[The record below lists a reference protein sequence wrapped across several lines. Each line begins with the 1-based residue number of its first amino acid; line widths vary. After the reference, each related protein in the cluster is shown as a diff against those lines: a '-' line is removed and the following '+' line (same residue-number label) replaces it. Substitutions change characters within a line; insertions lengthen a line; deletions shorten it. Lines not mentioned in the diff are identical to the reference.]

1 MLTRGFLLVVLTLT
15 RTLRVVA
22 ITLAVATALFLPVA
36 GGAGHALAAEFRSGA
51 SPSIESEERIDDDL
65 YISGGTIRVDGQV
78 TGDLVATGGTVNADG
93 PVDGNVN
100 IAGGNVT
107 VGGPVGGTVRVA
119 AGTVTIDADVTRDVV
134 VAGGTVRITSNAQV
148 GQDLVVAGGT
158 VTVDGP
164 IGRDVRAGGGDF
176 RLNSTVG
183 GNVRVDLDGRLTLTD
198 NASIDGDLI
207 YEASSGANIAD
218 GATVAGT
225 TTREQPAEQSTGSR
239 VVDWILS
246 TLLRLAWALLVG
258 TAIVLLVP
266 RTARIVT
273 DTLRERPVV
282 SLGWGVALLIAVPLL
297 ALVLVVTIVGVPLA
311 LIALGLLLLA
321 AYLSQI
327 VVGITLGRLL
337 LRRTTTRIEL
347 WVAMLVGVT
356 IVVLIRLL
364 PIPYGWTTW
373 VSLLIAVLAIGA
385 IWTELTGWGRYAR
398 VPERAATAAPPPA

>member
-1 MLTRGFLLVVLTLT
+1 MRIRSLQVFV
-15 RTLRVVA
+15 
-22 ITLAVATALFLPVA
+22 ITLAVAAALLLPVA
-36 GGAGHALAAEFRSGA
+36 GGTGDALAAEFRSGS
-51 SPSIESEERIDDDL
+51 SPSIGSEERIDDDL
-65 YISGGTIRVDGQV
+65 YISGGMIRIDGQV
-78 TGDLVATGGTVNADG
+78 TGDLVATGGTVTAAG

-100 IAGGNVT
+100 IASGNVT
-107 VGGPVGGTVRVA
+107 VSGPVGGTVRVA
-119 AGTVTIDADVTRDVV
+119 AGTITIDGEVARDVV
-134 VAGGTVRITSNAQV
+134 VAGGTVRITSNARV

-164 IGRDVRAGGGDF
+164 VGRDVRGGGGDF

-183 GNVRVDLDGRLTLTD
+183 GDVRLDLDGRLTLAE
-198 NASIDGDLI
+198 NASIEGDLI
-207 YEASSGANIAD
+207 YEAPGAANIAE

-225 TTREQPAEQSTGSR
+225 TTREQPAGQSTGAR
-239 VVDWILS
+239 VASWIIS

-258 TAIVLLVP
+258 TAIVLLIP
-266 RTARIVT
+266 RTTRIVT

-297 ALVLVVTIVGVPLA
+297 AVVLAVTIVGVPLA

-327 VVGITLGRLL
+327 VVGITIGRLL
-337 LRRTTTRIEL
+337 LRRPTTRTGL
-347 WVAMLVGVT
+347 WAAMLVGVT

-398 VPERAATAAPPPA
+398 VPERAATAPPPPA

>member
-1 MLTRGFLLVVLTLT
+1 MRIRSLKVLL
-15 RTLRVVA
+15 
-22 ITLAVATALFLPVA
+22 ITLAAAAALLFPMA

-51 SPSIESEERIDDDL
+51 SPSIGSEERIDDDL

-78 TGDLVATGGTVNADG
+78 TGDLVAAGGTVNANG

-107 VGGPVGGTVRVA
+107 VHGPVGGTVRVA
-119 AGTVTIDADVTRDVV
+119 AGTVTIDGEVARDVV
-134 VAGGTVRITSNAQV
+134 VAGGTVHIMSSARV

-164 IGRDVRAGGGDF
+164 VGRDVRAGGGDF

-183 GNVRVDLDGRLTLTD
+183 GNVRADLNGRLILTN
-198 NASIDGDLI
+198 NASIDGNLT
-207 YEASSGANIAD
+207 YEADSGANIAG

-225 TTREQPAEQSTGSR
+225 TTRVQPTQPSTSAR
-239 VVDWILS
+239 VVSWILS

-258 TAIVLLVP
+258 TAVVLLIP

-282 SLGWGVALLIAVPLL
+282 SLGWGIALLIAVPLL
-297 ALVLVVTIVGVPLA
+297 VLLLAVTVIGLPLA

-327 VVGITLGRLL
+327 VVGIMLGRLL
-337 LRRTTTRIEL
+337 LGRPTTRSGL

-356 IVVLIRLL
+356 IVVVIRLL

-398 VPERAATAAPPPA
+398 EPQRAATAPPPPA